1 MRARAAS
8 ATSRATWCV
17 NCGEPRAGI
26 PILRRALSAD
36 PVNSFRIHWADSKR
50 PRMRTYYV
58 LIPGPEFL
66 FGSAEQRLFTGKP
79 RFVCALVLPPEPGAE
94 SGKAGRI
101 PRDAHDLFADMNTD
115 GEYGSMDFRHLRA
128 GVCACDT
135 EEIAHCE
142 LRAVIA
148 DTKNEAVQ
156 CSQKTH
162 ESKCGHMPDAAT
174 KRALS
179 RKTRP

>member
-1 MRARAAS
+1 M
-8 ATSRATWCV
+8 
-17 NCGEPRAGI
+17 
-26 PILRRALSAD
+26 
-36 PVNSFRIHWADSKR
+36 
-50 PRMRTYYV
+50 
-58 LIPGPEFL
+58 
-66 FGSAEQRLFTGKP
+66 
-79 RFVCALVLPPEPGAE
+79 CALVLPPEPGAE
-94 SGKAGRI
+94 LGKAGRI

-162 ESKCGHMPDAAT
+162 ESKCGTCHETGSFKKNTTVSAVINGVHIAQTM
-174 KRALS
+174 RL
-179 RKTRP
+179 TRVMRTSPGLAV